1 MILSFQS
8 ETPPK
13 VSLHLDLQSHIRS
26 LSNERTPRALVPS
39 ENKPK
44 SGSVSARALEE
55 SHLWPSESE
64 SLKVEQVIRELLE
77 IRAERDRL
85 VEDIR
90 RRELILA
97 EERARRE
104 FTEAKF
110 RSAKCDLAE
119 LEEVIRQRERD
130 SRGYLLINQ
139 KSMEEICLSFARL
152 LDMLEDTARMR
163 YDDEI
168 SRPDSEEENVVKED
182 IKRRFALIIRKT
194 KSENLKRGFYVDDET
209 VMTRFQMTAR
219 YGRSEGNI
227 RIGRKEIEP
236 PRLQLERG
244 RIGDTAERR
253 ICHQEVVQYQGGDK
267 PGSACSKSSDD
278 DSLSSPGD
286 RARAI
291 FASFVN
297 GESSYER

>member
-1 MILSFQS
+1 M
-8 ETPPK
+8 
-13 VSLHLDLQSHIRS
+13 
-26 LSNERTPRALVPS
+26 RAD
-39 ENKPK
+39 
-44 SGSVSARALEE
+44 
-55 SHLWPSESE
+55 
-64 SLKVEQVIRELLE
+64 
-77 IRAERDRL
+77 RDRL
-85 VEDIR
+85 AEDIR

-119 LEEVIRQRERD
+119 LEEIIRQRERD

-152 LDMLEDTARMR
+152 LDMLEDRVR
-163 YDDEI
+163 YDDEQL
-168 SRPDSEEENVVKED
+168 SNQDEEENVVKED

-194 KSENLKRGFYVDDET
+194 KSENLKRGLYVDDDT
-209 VMTRFQMTAR
+209 VMSRFQMTAR

-236 PRLQLERG
+236 PSRPMIERG
-244 RIGDTAERR
+244 RIGDTEERR
-253 ICHQEVVQYQGGDK
+253 NYHHQEVVQYQGDQL
-267 PGSACSKSSDD
+267 GSACSKSSDE
-278 DSLSSPGD
+278 SLSPGD

-291 FASFVN
+291 FTSFIN
-297 GESSYER
+297 GERSLER